1 MNNLSIEKMSLVD
14 LDSISNILKTDF
26 DDFWNENILKN
37 ELQNPNSIYIV
48 GKLNTE
54 IVGFAGIT
62 VILDTAELNYIVI
75 KKSYRGNKFSS
86 ILLENLI
93 NIAIEKKCKQI
104 NLEVSCKNT
113 VAINLYEKFGF
124 KQVGLRKKYYKDQDA
139 ILFTKI
145 L

>member
-26 DDFWNENILKN
+26 DDFWNENILKK

-48 GKLNTE
+48 GKLGTE
-54 IVGFAGIT
+54 IVGFAGVTI
-62 VILDTAELNYIVI
+62 ILDIAELNYIVI
-75 KKSYRGNKFSS
+75 KKSCRGNKFSS
-86 ILLENLI
+86 ALLENLI
-93 NIAIEKKCKQI
+93 NIATENKCTQI

-113 VAINLYEKFGF
+113 IAINLYKKYGF
-124 KQVGLRKKYYKDQDA
+124 NQVGVRKKYYKDQDA